1 MMVDFTE
8 NSCGACGACEGSVP
22 QHTALP
28 TAPAK
33 PPSPP
38 REHESNQAIPACSS
52 HFTLPATDPA
62 LTESLTVGKA
72 LENTLSQGKYS
83 TEEFRGKEKK
93 KKEKN
98 EAKCFLNS
106 QEAITALQV

>member
-8 NSCGACGACEGSVP
+8 NSCGACEGSVP

-38 REHESNQAIPACSS
+38 REHESNQAIPAFSS
-52 HFTLPATDPA
+52 HFTLAATDPA

-83 TEEFRGKEKK
+83 TEEFRGKKK
-93 KKEKN
+93 KRKK
-98 EAKCFLNS
+98 
-106 QEAITALQV
+106 